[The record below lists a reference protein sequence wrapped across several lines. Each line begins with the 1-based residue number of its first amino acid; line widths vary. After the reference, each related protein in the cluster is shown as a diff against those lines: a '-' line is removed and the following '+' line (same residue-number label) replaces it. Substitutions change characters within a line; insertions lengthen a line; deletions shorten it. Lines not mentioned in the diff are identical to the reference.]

1 MRLRRV
7 TLQHFRNIA
16 AAELT
21 FEGRTHF
28 LLGPN
33 AQGKSNLLEAVGFI
47 TALRS
52 FRTTDNKLLIA
63 TGQAEAA
70 IACELEHERYGETRV
85 IIRLRGNGKE
95 VTCDGE
101 RMTRVGEYL
110 ARFPTVV
117 FSSQD
122 QQLVRGA
129 PAVRRRW
136 LDLTLSA
143 MDPSYLYQ
151 LQQYHRALIDRNSLL
166 KRGAAID
173 EVLAFEAPLSGAAAA
188 LVKARTSGVRI
199 LAGHVAQAYA
209 RIADSAAG
217 EVATISYQPDH
228 EAAEPETWAAR
239 FAQMR
244 ARDQVLKTT
253 STGPHRDDFALL
265 VNDRAARDYGSEGQQ
280 RAIVLALRFAQMEF
294 FRERSGVE
302 PILLAD
308 DVLGEL
314 DPQRRAR
321 FWQMLG
327 PERQVIA
334 TGTTPPDFGEWQ
346 VFRVSAGEFTREAKA
361 DRTGSAGASP
371 ALA

>member
-16 AAELT
+16 AAELA
-21 FEGRTHF
+21 FEGQQHF

-33 AQGKSNLLEAVGFI
+33 AQGKSNLLEAIGFI

-63 TGQAEAA
+63 TGQTEAA

-101 RMTRVGEYL
+101 RMSKVGEYL

-166 KRGAAID
+166 KRGATI
-173 EVLAFEAPLSGAAAA
+173 EEIIAFETPLSAAAA
-188 LVKARTSGVRI
+188 ELVKARQNGVRV
-199 LAGHVAQAYA
+199 LAAHVTQAYA
-209 RIADSAAG
+209 SIADTTPES
-217 EVATISYQPDH
+217 ATILYQPDH
-228 EAAEPETWAAR
+228 EATAADAWVAR
-239 FAQMR
+239 FAHMR

-253 STGPHRDDFALL
+253 TTGPHRDDFALL
-265 VNDRAARDYGSEGQQ
+265 VNERTARDYGSEGQQ
-280 RAIVLALRFAQMEF
+280 RALVLALRFAQMEF

-327 PERQVIA
+327 PKRQVIA
-334 TGTTPPDFGEWQ
+334 TGTMLPDFGEWQ
-346 VFRVSAGEFTREAKA
+346 IFRVNAGTFTAE
-361 DRTGSAGASP
+361 T
-371 ALA
+371 

>member
-7 TLQHFRNIA
+7 TLQNFRNIA
-16 AAELT
+16 SASLA
-21 FEGRTHF
+21 FEGSQHF

-52 FRTTDNKLLIA
+52 FRTTDNRLLIT
-63 TGQAEAA
+63 TGQSEAA

-101 RMTRVGEYL
+101 RMSKVGEYL
-110 ARFPTVV
+110 ARFPAVV

-166 KRGAAID
+166 KRGAAIE
-173 EVLAFEAPLSGAAAA
+173 EVQAFEAPLAAAA
-188 LVKARTSGVRI
+188 SALVVARKAGAEV
-199 LAGHVAQAYA
+199 LATQVTRAYA
-209 RIADSAAG
+209 NIAETATEAAAI
-217 EVATISYQPDH
+217 VYQPDH
-228 EAAEPETWAAR
+228 DAMDAAAWTAR

-244 ARDQVLKTT
+244 PRDQVLKAT
-253 STGPHRDDFALL
+253 STGPHRDDFAL
-265 VNDRAARDYGSEGQQ
+265 VINEGAARDFGSEGQQ
-280 RAIVLALRFAQMEF
+280 RAMVLALRFAQMEF

-314 DPQRRAR
+314 DPRRRAR

-327 PERQVIA
+327 PHRQVIA
-334 TGTTPPDFGEWQ
+334 TGTTPPNFGAWQ
-346 VFRVSAGEFTREAKA
+346 IFQVNGGTFEP
-361 DRTGSAGASP
+361 SP
-371 ALA
+371 SSLT

>member
-16 AAELT
+16 AAELSL
-21 FEGRTHF
+21 EGRQHF

-85 IIRLRGNGKE
+85 IIRLRGHGKE

-129 PAVRRRW
+129 PTVRRRW

-166 KRGAAID
+166 KRGAAVD
-173 EVLAFEAPLSGAAAA
+173 EILAFETPLSAAAAA
-188 LVKARTSGVRI
+188 LVEARASGVSV
-199 LAGHVAQAYA
+199 LASHVAQAYA
-209 RIADSAAG
+209 RMVEAAA
-217 EVATISYQPDH
+217 ETATIVYQPDH
-228 EAAEPETWAAR
+228 DATDAEAWAAR

-244 ARDQVLKTT
+244 TRDQVLKTT

-265 VNDRAARDYGSEGQQ
+265 VNERAARDYGSEGQQ
-280 RAIVLALRFAQMEF
+280 RALVLALRFAQMEF

-314 DPQRRAR
+314 DPERRAR

-327 PERQVIA
+327 PNRQVIA

-346 VFRVSAGEFTREAKA
+346 IFRVKAGEFTAA
-361 DRTGSAGASP
+361 I
-371 ALA
+371 

>member
-7 TLQHFRNIA
+7 TLQNVRNIA
-16 AAELT
+16 AAELA
-21 FEGRTHF
+21 FEGRQHF

-52 FRTTDNKLLIA
+52 FRTTENKLLIA

-70 IACELEHERYGETRV
+70 IACELEHERYGDTRV
-85 IIRLRGNGKE
+85 VIRLRSHGKE

-101 RMTRVGEYL
+101 RMSRVGEYL

-151 LQQYHRALIDRNSLL
+151 LQQYHRALIDRNALL
-166 KRGAAID
+166 KRGAATEEI
-173 EVLAFEAPLSGAAAA
+173 LAFETPLAAAAAA
-188 LVKARTSGVRI
+188 LVKARREGVEI
-199 LAGHVAQAYA
+199 LARHVTAAYA
-209 RIADSAAG
+209 RIADDTG
-217 EVATISYQPDH
+217 EAATIVYQPDQDMT
-228 EAAEPETWAAR
+228 EVDGWTAR

-244 ARDQVLKTT
+244 PRDQGLKST

-265 VNDRAARDYGSEGQQ
+265 VSERVARDYGSEGQQ
-280 RAIVLALRFAQMEF
+280 RAIVLALRLAQMEF

-327 PERQVIA
+327 PNRQVIA

-346 VFRVSAGEFTREAKA
+346 IFRVNAGTFELS
-361 DRTGSAGASP
+361 TGSAVTP
-371 ALA
+371 AT

>member
-16 AAELT
+16 SAELALN
-21 FEGRTHF
+21 GRQHF
-28 LLGPN
+28 LLGAN

-52 FRTTDNKLLIA
+52 FRTTDNRLLIA
-63 TGQAEAA
+63 SGQVEAA

-95 VTCDGE
+95 VTVDGE
-101 RMTRVGEYL
+101 RMTKVGEYL

-122 QQLVRGA
+122 QQLARGA
-129 PAVRRRW
+129 PALRRRW

-143 MDPSYLYQ
+143 MDPAYLYQ
-151 LQQYHRALIDRNSLL
+151 LQHYHRALIDRNALL
-166 KRGAAID
+166 KRGASA
-173 EVLAFEAPLSGAAAA
+173 EELLAFETLLASSAAAI
-188 LVKARTSGVRI
+188 VTARAAGVQV
-199 LAGHVAQAYA
+199 LAAHVTKAYA
-209 RIADSAAG
+209 GIAESTTEA
-217 EVATISYQPDH
+217 ATILYQPDYDSVDVD
-228 EAAEPETWAAR
+228 AWAGR
-239 FAQMR
+239 FGLGR
-244 ARDQVLKTT
+244 ARDQLLKTT
-253 STGPHRDDFALL
+253 STGPHRDDFGLL
-265 VNDRAARDYGSEGQQ
+265 VSERAARDYGSEGQQ
-280 RAIVLALRFAQMEF
+280 RALVLALRFAQMEF

-327 PERQVIA
+327 PARQVVA
-334 TGTTPPDFGEWQ
+334 TGTTAPDFGTWQ
-346 VFRVSAGEFTREAKA
+346 IFNVREGTFAEKV
-361 DRTGSAGASP
+361 G
-371 ALA
+371 